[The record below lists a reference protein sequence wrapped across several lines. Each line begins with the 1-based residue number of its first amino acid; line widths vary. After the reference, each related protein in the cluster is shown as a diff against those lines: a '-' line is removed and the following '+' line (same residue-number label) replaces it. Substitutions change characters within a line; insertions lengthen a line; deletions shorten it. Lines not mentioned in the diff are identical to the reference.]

1 MDIIAGNLGLNHT
14 FKTSKEEKF
23 GVLAGNF
30 NNDMTTD
37 NIHVIEDGE
46 TKYPFFGKGRL
57 GRALGF
63 IDEQYETYK
72 SFSEAS
78 VSDIFD
84 TNTLEKVLHYQVDT
98 FASLLLQNQGDSTF
112 ISKQLPEKAQTSPI
126 LGIIPY
132 DGDQDGKLDLILAGN
147 IFETHPDISRADAG
161 NGLWMRGNE
170 EGEFVPVPS
179 FQSGIEAPGNV
190 KDIELVSTSDGKAL
204 LIANNKGPI
213 QLFQIE

>member
-1 MDIIAGNLGLNHT
+1 MDIIAGNLGLNNT

-147 IFETHPDISRADAG
+147 IFETHPDIS
-161 NGLWMRGNE
+161 
-170 EGEFVPVPS
+170 
-179 FQSGIEAPGNV
+179 
-190 KDIELVSTSDGKAL
+190 
-204 LIANNKGPI
+204 
-213 QLFQIE
+213 